1 MAQCVQLA
9 AALVFAGLFCG
20 ALAEP
25 QCDTAGTD
33 ETLLAQASGDDVVQ
47 ETANK
52 IRRSGIFGN
61 DYEYLRRMAAVESNF
76 GETRGPGGGIWRV
89 SSNVY
94 SKADGY
100 LKNKQE
106 AELENA
112 IFDNFC
118 FRWSD
123 IVRYS
128 ALNVPLYSALT
139 VMVYLK
145 QAGVVINDSI
155 EQQAEVWTNTFNGAQ
170 HEFIARSNALQGKD
184 NNKTIPDLV

>member
-33 ETLLAQASGDDVVQ
+33 ETLRTQASGEDVV
-47 ETANK
+47 EATADK
-52 IRRSGIFGN
+52 IRDSGIFGN
-61 DYEYLRRMAAVESNF
+61 DHEFLRRMAAVESNF

-89 SSNVY
+89 SSAVY
-94 SKADGY
+94 NRADGY
-100 LKNKQE
+100 MKNE

-118 FRWSD
+118 FRWSEC
-123 IVRYS
+123 IHSVGYS
-128 ALNVPLYSALT
+128 AMNVPLYSALT
-139 VMVYLK
+139 VMVYLR
-145 QAGVVINDSI
+145 QIGEVIPTSI
-155 EQQAEVWTNTFNGAQ
+155 AQQARLWTNTFNKDGDQ
-170 HEFIARSNALQGKD
+170 QEFIGRSNALRGKD
-184 NNKTIPDLV
+184 NTPDLV

>member
-9 AALVFAGLFCG
+9 AALVFAGLFFG

-33 ETLLAQASGDDVVQ
+33 ETLRDQAKGDDVVQ

-61 DYEYLRRMAAVESNF
+61 DHEFLRRMAAVESNF

-89 SSNVY
+89 SSRVY

-100 LKNKQE
+100 LKNE
-106 AELENA
+106 VELENA

-128 ALNVPLYSALT
+128 ALDVPLYSALT

-145 QAGVVINDSI
+145 QAGVVIPDSI
-155 EQQAEVWTNTFNGAQ
+155 EQQAELWTNTFNGAQ
-170 HEFIARSNALQGKD
+170 HEFIARSNALRGKD